1 MLFRTSL
8 YKEIGGLDEI
18 FTPGNF
24 EDDDYSIRIRMSGYK
39 LLLWK
44 NHFKSCAGVRII
56 FN

>member
-1 MLFRTSL
+1 MEYLQAGELDVFIGYFFFSMLH
-8 YKEIGGLDEI
+8 IVD
-18 FTPGNF
+18 
-24 EDDDYSIRIRMSGYK
+24 GYK